1 MCKYAF
7 CCIDTA
13 ASKHT
18 VFVRTSDSG
27 FSSKGAIQL
36 GRTHIYTQSHI
47 IPDCS
52 QPNPGNVLWQHKSYW
67 YTAQLM
73 TIKWVEKAITVST
86 KSTSSVLTPNCST
99 DMRINCT
106 LLRSERLKNTS
117 KTNWIILQP
126 GARELNITVKL
137 NQLGPWQSS
146 S

>member
-13 ASKHT
+13 ALKNTLCFCKNISFRLLQQGSHSVST
-18 VFVRTSDSG
+18 H
-27 FSSKGAIQL
+27 
-36 GRTHIYTQSHI
+36 THIHLESHHTW
-47 IPDCS
+47 PLT
-52 QPNPGNVLWQHKSYW
+52 GNVLWQHKSYS

-73 TIKWVEKAITVST
+73 TIKWVEKAITVCT

-99 DMRINCT
+99 AMPINYT
-106 LLRSERLKNTS
+106 LLRSERLKNTG
-117 KTNWIILQP
+117 KTNWIMLQP

-137 NQLGPWQSS
+137 NQFGPWQSS

>member
-1 MCKYAF
+1 MLFIVLIQQLQNTLCFCKNIRF
-7 CCIDTA
+7 RLLQQG
-13 ASKHT
+13 SHS
-18 VFVRTSDSG
+18 VRTH
-27 FSSKGAIQL
+27 
-36 GRTHIYTQSHI
+36 THIHTQSHI

-52 QPNPGNVLWQHKSYW
+52 QPNPGNVLWQHKSYS

-99 DMRINCT
+99 DMRKNYT

-137 NQLGPWQSS
+137 NQFGPWQSS